1 MWPGP
6 FPNFWAWP
14 EDEETLL
21 VNFDLKLIMAHPKA
35 RAHRVWT
42 TFPVPSLRSA
52 TGFEFTCEWLVKK
65 RRKFYAPGGLSPQN
79 RGEPLMWSGNETSL
93 KTSLVPRP
101 FPPPGFDRLQR
112 VETAHCKRS
121 VKDLGSGRRTSLE
134 IPFHICLLKPVC
146 VLHSMKLN
154 WCQFL

>member
-1 MWPGP
+1 MIP
-6 FPNFWAWP
+6 
-14 EDEETLL
+14 
-21 VNFDLKLIMAHPKA
+21 LKTADTAHTGIFA
-35 RAHRVWT
+35 SVWT

-101 FPPPGFDRLQR
+101 FPPPGFDRLQH

-121 VKDLGSGRRTSLE
+121 KIWGLDAGLVWKSHFISACWNQLCIAHHENKLVS
-134 IPFHICLLKPVC
+134 IFVALL
-146 VLHSMKLN
+146 LIFKL
-154 WCQFL
+154 LL